1 MLSDILTNFFYTKQ
15 KIKEPFELSYSIKKR
30 KQSPQVQYTLVYAI
44 DKPEILNKIGQ
55 LKC

>member
-1 MLSDILTNFFYTKQ
+1 MLSDILTNFFYSKQ

-30 KQSPQVQYTLVYAI
+30 KQSPEVQYTLVYAI